1 LVHIHYWIKKGF
13 FLRGY
18 PFSKFAISDGKDD
31 MGLREEPLMWAS
43 AMPITLVV
51 VRQETQQARFF
62 VMWH

>member
-1 LVHIHYWIKKGF
+1 MT
-13 FLRGY
+13 LR
-18 PFSKFAISDGKDD
+18 SAELKFAISDGKDD